1 MTKVAVGCDHGGFIL
16 KESVVSTLERLGAE
30 VVDLG
35 CYDESSVDYPVYG
48 EKVARSV
55 ASGECALGVIMC

>member
-35 CYDESSVDYPVYG
+35 DRKSVV
-48 EKVARSV
+48 
-55 ASGECALGVIMC
+55 